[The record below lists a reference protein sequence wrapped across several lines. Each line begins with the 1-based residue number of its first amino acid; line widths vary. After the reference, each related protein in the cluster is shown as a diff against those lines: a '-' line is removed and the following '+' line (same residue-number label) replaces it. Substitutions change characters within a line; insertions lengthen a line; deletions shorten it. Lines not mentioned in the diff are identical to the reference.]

1 MDIRDKQI
9 QDLKDRLESEIV
21 VKKNEVLINAEY
33 KIIIEKLEMQVALLN
48 ELNDKLYNKIAELR
62 YTVKDLMVKN
72 IR

>member
-48 ELNDKLYNKIAELR
+48 ELNEKLYNKIAELR
-62 YTVKDLMVKN
+62 YTVKDLTVKN

>member
-72 IR
+72 MR

>member
-33 KIIIEKLEMQVALLN
+33 KIIIEKLEMQVSLLN
-48 ELNDKLYNKIAELR
+48 ELNEKLYNKIAELR
-62 YTVKDLMVKN
+62 YTVKDLTVKN

>member
-62 YTVKDLMVKN
+62 YTVKDLTLKN

>member
-62 YTVKDLMVKN
+62 YTVKDLTVKN

>member
-1 MDIRDKQI
+1 MDIRNKQI
-9 QDLKDRLESEIV
+9 QDLKDRLESEIL

-62 YTVKDLMVKN
+62 YTVKDLTLKN

>member
-1 MDIRDKQI
+1 MEIRDKQI
-9 QDLKDRLESEIV
+9 QDLKDRLESEII

-72 IR
+72 MR

>member
-1 MDIRDKQI
+1 MEIRDKQI

-72 IR
+72 MR